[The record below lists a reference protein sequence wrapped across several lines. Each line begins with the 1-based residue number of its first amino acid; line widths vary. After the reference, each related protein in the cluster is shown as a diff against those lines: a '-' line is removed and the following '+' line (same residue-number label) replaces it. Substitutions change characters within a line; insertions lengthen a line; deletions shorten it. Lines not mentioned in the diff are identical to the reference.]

1 MKYLQAITG
10 VLVGAFIGALIEG
23 MEGWTK
29 MITAIIFGG
38 LALICLILMG
48 LIKLSKILW
57 PGRDNWYALSSY
69 PYEFPPGDPQRAIN
83 KNRSEQWRSCDPQE
97 ENAWFE
103 VDMIKKR
110 MISRIEFIPDDS
122 DIEKPEKWRMMFY
135 GEDDNKQRQTL
146 SHNDGEYNISV
157 QSRDIPNRI
166 RWFRVEIKE
175 VAEDMPVNSNYS
187 KRNCTTKVHWTIS
200 LVKLW
205 EYRFSIFG
213 RKFCEHEL

>member
-29 MITAIIFGG
+29 MITAIIFWG

-48 LIKLSKILW
+48 LIELSKILW

-69 PYEFPPGDPQRAIN
+69 PYEFPPDDPQGAIN

-103 VDMIKKR
+103 VDMGKKR

-122 DIEKPEKWRMMFY
+122 DIEKPKKWRMMFY

-146 SHNDGEYNISV
+146 SPNDGEYNISV

-166 RWFRVEIKE
+166 R
-175 VAEDMPVNSNYS
+175 
-187 KRNCTTKVHWTIS
+187 
-200 LVKLW
+200 
-205 EYRFSIFG
+205 
-213 RKFCEHEL
+213 